1 MPAHSAGGS
10 VWNNLNQMKLAISC
24 LLLAVPLSFAQL
36 PIDSE
41 IAAEI
46 AKIKAIDNHAHPV
59 RPVLGKDKDTDYD
72 ALPVETME
80 PSTEPVRTR
89 EDSPLI
95 VEAWKHLFGY
105 QFNDRS
111 PEHVKELQA
120 HKKQLLQEKGMDYA
134 NWVLDQLGIE
144 TMLANRV
151 SMGRGMAPPRFLW
164 VPFED
169 ALMYPLNNSSLAAK
183 NSDRKAFFADED
195 RLLKRY
201 LKECG
206 MAEPPPTLD
215 EYLQKVVTP
224 TLERHKRGGA
234 VAVKFEAAYLRSL
247 DFANAS
253 KEEAARAYFGSR
265 NVPPSD
271 AAYKRLQDYIFRYI
285 AAECGR
291 LGMAVHLHAAA
302 GAGGYFGVGGANPLL
317 LESVL
322 NDPKLRKTNFV
333 MIHGGWPFTREV
345 SALLSKP
352 NAYADFSEQTFMNYP
367 RAVAGAIRE
376 WLEFAPEKVLFGT
389 DAYPFSEE
397 MYWEEAG
404 WVATSTGRDALG
416 LALTG
421 MLQDGEI
428 TRERAIEIARMVLRD
443 NARKLY
449 KLK

>member
-1 MPAHSAGGS
+1 MRF
-10 VWNNLNQMKLAISC
+10 VCWLA
-24 LLLAVPLSFAQL
+24 LLAALGGVASAQL
-36 PIDSE
+36 PIDSQL
-41 IAAEI
+41 AAEI

-59 RPVLGKDKDTDYD
+59 RPTLGNDKDVDYD

-89 EDSPLI
+89 QGSPLAL
-95 VEAWKHLFGY
+95 EASHALFG
-105 QFNDRS
+105 N
-111 PEHVKELQA
+111 VKDFRERKRQILA
-120 HKKQLLQEKGMDYA
+120 EKGAGYA

-151 SMGRGMAPPRFLW
+151 AMGPGLAPPRLLW

-169 ALMYPLNNSSLAAK
+169 ALMYPVNNTGLAAK

-195 RLLKRY
+195 RLLQRY

-206 MAEPPPTLD
+206 YSEAPASFD
-215 EYLQKVVTP
+215 DYLKKVVTA

-234 VAVKFEAAYLRSL
+234 IAVKFEAAYLRSL
-247 DFANAS
+247 DFDDPTLG
-253 KEEAARAYFGSR
+253 EAARVYAGSR
-265 NVPPSD
+265 RAVPAD
-271 AAYKRLQDYIFRYI
+271 ASYKTLQDYIFRYI
-285 AAECGR
+285 ASECGR
-291 LGMAVHLHAAA
+291 LGMAVHLHSAA
-302 GAGGYFGVGGANPLL
+302 GAGGYFHVGGASPVG

-333 MIHGGWPFTREV
+333 MVHGGWPFTREV
-345 SALLSKP
+345 AALLSKP

-376 WLEFAPEKVLFGT
+376 WLEYAPEKVMFAT

-397 MYWEEAG
+397 MSWEEAG
-404 WVATSTGRDALG
+404 WVAANTGRQALG
-416 LALTG
+416 LALTE
-421 MLQDGEI
+421 MMHDGEI
-428 TRERAIEIARMVLRD
+428 TRARAVEIAHMVLRE

-449 KLK
+449 NLK